1 MEEVTQSSHGISRR
15 TLIKGAAWS
24 APVIAVAV
32 AAPLAAASATVV
44 PNSTANYYWD
54 AEAQGAFTSLVAA
67 SGGLRATFSTQISYR
82 ANPWMSPP
90 AGGSLVV
97 VVTFSSPVTLDPAS
111 SFGAWAPQPVGGST
125 ATSFTFI
132 RTPSSFGDALSFN
145 VIGSAPGELRSTAT
159 MTLLNGGS
167 ATATTEP
174 SAETAV
180 LVA

>member
-32 AAPLAAASATVV
+32 AAPLAAASGTVV
-44 PNSTANYYWD
+44 PNGVANYYWD

-67 SGGLRATFSTQISYR
+67 GGGLRATFSTQISYR
-82 ANPWMSPP
+82 ANPWVNPP
-90 AGGSLVV
+90 SGASLVV
-97 VVTFSSPVTLDPAS
+97 VVSFSSPVTLDPAS
-111 SFGAWAPQPVGGST
+111 SFGQWTPVPPGGSS
-125 ATSFTFI
+125 ATSFTFT

-145 VIGSAPGELRSTAT
+145 VIGTAPGALTSTAT
-159 MTLLNGGS
+159 MSLINGGS

-174 SAETAV
+174 SAQTAT
-180 LVA
+180 LIA